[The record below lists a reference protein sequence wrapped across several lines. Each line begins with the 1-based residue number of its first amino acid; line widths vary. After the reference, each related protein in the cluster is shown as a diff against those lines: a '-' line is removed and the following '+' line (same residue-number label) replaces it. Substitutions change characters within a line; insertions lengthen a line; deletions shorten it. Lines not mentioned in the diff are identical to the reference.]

1 MNGKPPT
8 PEMMKA
14 VFGVTPSS
22 PAPPLPP
29 PAPPPPPKPKRSVG
43 DINVIAEGQRV
54 FDPSLPPTQPK
65 APSAAMAKQGTA
77 PAMDLTQPWGAPAN
91 G

>member
-1 MNGKPPT
+1 MNGTGKPPT

-14 VFGVTPSS
+14 VFGV
-22 PAPPLPP
+22 AP
-29 PAPPPPPKPKRSVG
+29 PAPPPPAPVPPAPPKPKKTVG

-54 FDPSLPPTQPK
+54 FDPTLPPTQPK
-65 APSAAMAKQGTA
+65 APNAAMAKQGTA
-77 PAMDLTQPWGAPAN
+77 PAMDLTQPWGAPAS